1 MYHAWERGGAEGP
14 PAVED
19 EDPADPR
26 DREAS
31 SSEVMQ
37 EEVMQV
43 RHKGQALSACSLRAH
58 LDEYL
63 AVAISAYAGAVS
75 LDLGS
80 TRTAYLPTF
89 GRASDA
95 FASPS
100 HSPSARS
107 ATFSA
112 GSLRSASSPG

>member
-58 LDEYL
+58 LDQYL

-80 TRTAYLPTF
+80 TRTAARNPLR
-89 GRASDA
+89 RASRYR
-95 FASPS
+95 
-100 HSPSARS
+100 RS
-107 ATFSA
+107 RALVC
-112 GSLRSASSPG
+112 G